1 MQLFDKEMISQARF
15 SGFWHGLLKNI
26 MGINQFNHMKRAIVV
41 VFAMFGLMCGVVAQ
55 KPAVVMSDK
64 AGWHKIG
71 EITASFKMQNESI
84 VVWGADEFK
93 AIKLK
98 VTDAPINIERMEV
111 FYEDGT
117 SEQINVTS
125 QLKVGAETRV
135 INLRKP
141 EAELSKVAFTYK
153 TLPNYSGEKAEIEL
167 YGLKTASDSYRDDR
181 TDVDN
186 KVDEAHNEV
195 NEESR
200 EANQELKEE
209 AREADR
215 EIDETGKEI
224 RQESREA
231 NQEMK
236 EEAREADRK
245 LDNTGDKMERETDK
259 VENELSEAAGNV
271 GAEIK
276 DKPYVDK
283 VGPDGQRI
291 YMDKHSKYYY
301 IDEKGNK
308 VYITKMQMKDNPKK
322 D

>member
-1 MQLFDKEMISQARF
+1 MIWQGGF
-15 SGFWHGLLKNI
+15 SGFWHSVLKKYRCIKSNK
-26 MGINQFNHMKRAIVV
+26 HMKRAFVV
-41 VFAMFGLMCGVVAQ
+41 VFTLFGLLCTVFAQ
-55 KPAVVMSDK
+55 KPAVVVSDK

-111 FYEDGT
+111 FYEDGS

-125 QLKVGAETRV
+125 ELKAGAETRV
-135 INLRKP
+135 INLKKP
-141 EAELSKVAFTYK
+141 DAELNKVAFTYK
-153 TLPNYSGEKAEIEL
+153 TLPSYSGEKAEIEL
-167 YGLKTASDSYRDDR
+167 YGLKTATDSYRDET
-181 TDVDN
+181 TDVD
-186 KVDEAHNEV
+186 KEVDEAEDMLTDESRETNQELK
-195 NEESR
+195 EESR
-200 EANQELKEE
+200 EAKQEMNEEARETKHEMKEE

-215 EIDETGKEI
+215 
-224 RQESREA
+224 
-231 NQEMK
+231 EMK

-245 LDNTGDKMERETDK
+245 LDKTGDDLNRETD
-259 VENELSEAAGNV
+259 EAGNEISEAAGNI

-291 YMDKHSKYYY
+291 YMDRHSKYYY

-308 VYITKMQMKDNPKK
+308 VYISKSEMRDNPKK